1 MKKIEIKSDKRGFG
15 KNAVKRKT
23 KSNDGKTKNAGYR
36 MIKQKI
42 KTQNDEGKNENKNS
56 FYKEVKCVMRG

>member
-1 MKKIEIKSDKRGFG
+1 
-15 KNAVKRKT
+15 
-23 KSNDGKTKNAGYR
+23 

-42 KTQNDEGKNENKNS
+42 KTQNDEGKNENKKS

>member
-1 MKKIEIKSDKRGFG
+1 MM
-15 KNAVKRKT
+15 VKQ
-23 KSNDGKTKNAGYR
+23 KNAGYR

-56 FYKEVKCVMRG
+56 FYKEVKCVMRGGKESQKRVLFVWMRKSNA